1 MIYNREQIE
10 SLDRISRLKL
20 INSVTGI
27 KPANLIGTINNMGQ
41 TNLAIFSSVVHL
53 GSNPP
58 LLGFISRPK
67 GTEFGHTYRNIE
79 ENGEYTINH
88 VHPKFVKNAHYTSAK
103 FDENISEFKRCN
115 LSEEYIKGFKAP
127 FLKESTFKI
136 GMCFKEALDIKRNG
150 TILIIGEIK
159 HLILPD
165 EAMAAHDIDL
175 EATNSVGISGL
186 NSYYSL
192 KKIDDYPFARV
203 NEVPEF

>member
-20 INSVTGI
+20 INSVTGV

-88 VHPKFVKNAHYTSAK
+88 VHPEFVKNAHYTSAK

-127 FLKESTFKI
+127 FLKESSFKI

>member
-1 MIYNREQIE
+1 M
-10 SLDRISRLKL
+10 
-20 INSVTGI
+20 
-27 KPANLIGTINNMGQ
+27 
-41 TNLAIFSSVVHL
+41 
-53 GSNPP
+53 
-58 LLGFISRPK
+58 GFISRPK

-88 VHPKFVKNAHYTSAK
+88 VHPEFVKNAHYTSAK

-159 HLILPD
+159 HLIIPD